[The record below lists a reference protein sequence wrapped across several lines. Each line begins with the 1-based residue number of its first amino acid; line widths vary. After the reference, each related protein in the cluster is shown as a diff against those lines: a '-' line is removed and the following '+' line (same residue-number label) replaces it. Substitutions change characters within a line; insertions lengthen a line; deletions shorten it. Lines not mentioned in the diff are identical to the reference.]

1 MHYLRDVALERFDR
15 LAALRGDSVKGL
27 PTSAW
32 ATNLDDLD
40 RDLLL
45 RAIIDATRSLI
56 LDEWT
61 SKRPDDR
68 RPHAALEA
76 AEAWLATKSEEA
88 AAAAKAAAK
97 DCTAARNE
105 TFGTDH
111 RIPEAARACAWTVGA
126 KDNANLWDALAA
138 IEAELLGRVA
148 LVAEY
153 HRAPEQRK
161 ALLAVLRRVLE
172 PKQVVE
178 EQAPTGPVP
187 YSASGNFSVGQK
199 LVHAKFGDL
208 VVTAAGDKWI
218 DVQLPDGTTKRL
230 AQKPKA

>member
-1 MHYLRDVALERFDR
+1 MAYFPGVVLERWER
-15 LAALRGDSVKGL
+15 LAALRGDTVKGL
-27 PTSAW
+27 PNTAW

-40 RDLLL
+40 RDQLL
-45 RAIIDATRSLI
+45 RAVIEAARSLI
-56 LDEWT
+56 IDEWA

-68 RPHAALEA
+68 RPQIAIEA
-76 AEAWLATKSEEA
+76 TEAWLASRSDEA
-88 AAAAKAAAK
+88 AANAKAAAK

-111 RIPEAARACAWTVGA
+111 RIPEAARAIAWCVGA
-126 KDNANLWDALAA
+126 KDNENLWDALTA
-138 IEAELLGRVA
+138 IEGELLARVA

-153 HRAPEQRK
+153 HRVPEQRK
-161 ALLAVLRRVLE
+161 AIIAALRRVLE

-178 EQAPTGPVP
+178 ETVPTGPVP
-187 YSASGNFSVGQK
+187 YSASGNFVVGQK
-199 LVHAKFGDL
+199 LTHVKFGDL

-218 DVQLPDGTTKRL
+218 DVQLPDGSTKRL

>member
-1 MHYLRDVALERFDR
+1 MDYFPPVLERFDR
-15 LAALRGDSVKGL
+15 LAALRGDVTKGL
-27 PTSAW
+27 PATAW

-40 RDLLL
+40 RDQLL
-45 RAIIDATRSLI
+45 RAVIAATRRLI

-76 AEAWLATKSEEA
+76 AEAWLASKSEETVA
-88 AAAAKAAAK
+88 SAKAAAK

-111 RIPEAARACAWTVGA
+111 RIPEAARAIAWAVSA
-126 KDNANLWDALAA
+126 KDNTNIWEALTA
-138 IEAELLGRVA
+138 IEGELLARVT

-153 HRAPEQRK
+153 HRVPEQRR
-161 ALLAVLRRVLE
+161 ALLAVLRDMLE
-172 PKQVVE
+172 PKPEVE

-187 YSASGNFSVGQK
+187 YAASGNFSVGQK
-199 LVHAKFGDL
+199 LIHAKFGDL

-218 DVQLPDGTTKRL
+218 DVQLPDGSTKRL
-230 AQKPKA
+230 AQKPR

>member
-1 MHYLRDVALERFDR
+1 MDYFRVVLERFDR
-15 LAALRGDSVKGL
+15 LAALRGDAVKGL
-27 PTSAW
+27 PASAW

-45 RAIIDATRSLI
+45 KAVIEATRALI

-68 RPHAALEA
+68 RPHQALEA
-76 AEAWLATKSEEA
+76 AEQWLASKSEDA
-88 AAAAKAAAK
+88 ANNAKAAAK
-97 DCTAARNE
+97 ECTAARNE

-111 RIPEAARACAWTVGA
+111 RIPEAARACAWTVTA
-126 KDNANLWDALAA
+126 KDNANIWEALQA
-138 IEAELLGRVA
+138 IEGELLARVT

-153 HRAPEQRK
+153 HRVPEQRR
-161 ALLAVLRRVLE
+161 AILAVLKRVLE
-172 PKQVVE
+172 PKPVE
-178 EQAPTGPVP
+178 TQPVHDGPVP
-187 YSASGNFSVGQK
+187 YAASGNFSVGQK
-199 LVHAKFGDL
+199 LTHAKFGDL

-218 DVQLPDGTTKRL
+218 DVQLPDGSTKRL